1 LHNVEFGFGK
11 SRFSHQWFR
20 NSLGGSMSGRRA
32 RRLILDSAETVIA
45 FAADATNSIAN
56 RKLLFLG
63 ALAPLVVAIPI
74 LFRADVPS
82 VAAKGTLSCYD
93 SAGNYEPCVAEASA
107 APSQF
112 DGRTTEVHQPASWT
126 RTALFQQA
134 IWSTTAL
141 YQQGNWP
148 TTVVDQPVSSIA
160 SAPVARRGSTSG
172 KSLASAVC
180 RRRFIPCFFS
190 ALRRKLTHL
199 ASVAAGAGQAR
210 PAKEHL

>member
-1 LHNVEFGFGK
+1 
-11 SRFSHQWFR
+11 
-20 NSLGGSMSGRRA
+20 MSGRRV

-134 IWSTTAL
+134 IWPTTALYQQAIWSTTAL